1 MLKEIDKLKMQLQT
15 ETLLSSKTHNNYNDP
30 TFLTGKIDKNTNN
43 LMYSKTI
50 TQETVNR
57 DKLTAQELEKQGN
70 QLMDIH
76 HTIGTAEENLT
87 LKEQVSNIRAEV
99 EAKYLEQI
107 NALNVRISELEEQ
120 ANLNL
125 TKAQEIVN
133 ELK

>member
-87 LKEQVSNIRAEV
+87 LVQQITDVMKYNDLFYRLKLYVVVILLGLANI
-99 EAKYLEQI
+99 
-107 NALNVRISELEEQ
+107 
-120 ANLNL
+120 
-125 TKAQEIVN
+125 IVLF
-133 ELK
+133 LKFR